1 MSKIQGRNGLC
12 FLSCYGMGLNA
23 EAVASTSLWYEVWR
37 VVLTTTISP
46 HFGRFVI
53 SSRDLHKEDI
63 KPDTSDHGTASQE
76 LSQD

>member
-1 MSKIQGRNGLC
+1 MLV
-12 FLSCYGMGLNA
+12 FM
-23 EAVASTSLWYEVWR
+23 
-37 VVLTTTISP
+37 TTISN